1 MSEKKRKHRDRVS
14 VKESEKENA
23 RQIMSK
29 WERNTTRLQLL
40 KVSKN

>member
-14 VKESEKENA
+14 VKESEKENT

-29 WERNTTRLQLL
+29 WERNTTQLQLL
-40 KVSKN
+40 C